1 MSDVCSFIIPTTALL
16 DVDENS
22 TDSVASHNLANYRRK
37 GNFEKGESKKAI
49 AFLVRPKLP
58 FWFTH
63 LPFSFIHLIFSSSPF
78 HYIILALR
86 RAILIRSGTRWYEV
100 VQDCQAGPSKCLSRR
115 KVTYYGHDMPLIS
128 HLATCTFWYDMT

>member
-1 MSDVCSFIIPTTALL
+1 MSVEFL
-16 DVDENS
+16 VS
-22 TDSVASHNLANYRRK
+22 TWMNYRRK